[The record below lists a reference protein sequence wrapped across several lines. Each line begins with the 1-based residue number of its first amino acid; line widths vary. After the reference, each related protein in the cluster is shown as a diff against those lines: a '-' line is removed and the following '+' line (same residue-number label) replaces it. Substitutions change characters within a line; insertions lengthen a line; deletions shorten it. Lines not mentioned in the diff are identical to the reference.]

1 MFDRSSQA
9 AILAFM
15 RNDTFELGEQFVVD
29 PKKTGG
35 GGRLMPTAE
44 GNAAFAKLLQQQL
57 HSLTGK
63 KHDIAQVFPDVPSK
77 PRVRLASGVQQLQ
90 LLS

>member
-1 MFDRSSQA
+1 
-9 AILAFM
+9 M
-15 RNDTFELGEQFVVD
+15 RNDAFELGEQFVID
-29 PKKTGG
+29 AKKTGG
-35 GGRLMPTAE
+35 GGMTGRLMPTPE

-77 PRVRLASGVQQLQ
+77 PRVRFASGVQQLP

>member
-1 MFDRSSQA
+1 
-9 AILAFM
+9 M
-15 RNDTFELGEQFVVD
+15 RNDAFELGEQFVVD

-35 GGRLMPTAE
+35 GARLMPTPE
-44 GNAAFAKLLQQQL
+44 SNTAFANLLQQQL

-63 KHDIAQVFPDVPSK
+63 KHEIAQVFPDLPNK
-77 PRVRLASGVQQLQ
+77 PRVRLASGVQQLK

>member
-1 MFDRSSQA
+1 
-9 AILAFM
+9 M
-15 RNDTFELGEQFVVD
+15 RNDAFELGEQFVVD
-29 PKKTGG
+29 AKKTGG
-35 GGRLMPTAE
+35 GGRLMPTPE

-63 KHDIAQVFPDVPSK
+63 KHDIAQVFPDVPNK
-77 PRVRLASGVQQLQ
+77 PRVRLACGVQQLQ